1 MSLDEVIKRFESD
14 KKHSSDNYTL
24 ILVAASGEVQL
35 QKFPKTSKTQQNVQ
49 SAIQTIVEKY
59 S

>member
-14 KKHSSDNYTL
+14 KKHGSENYTL
-24 ILVAASGEVQL
+24 VLVAAGGEVQL
-35 QKFPKTSKTQQNVQ
+35 QRFPKSPQIQHNVQ
-49 SAIQTIVEKY
+49 NAIQTIVEKY